1 MNLINKNKVKQIE
14 KRKEAVISDIVHI
27 IYKL

>member
-1 MNLINKNKVKQIE
+1 MNLINKNKVKQINI
-14 KRKEAVISDIVHI
+14 KKEAVISDIVHI

>member
-1 MNLINKNKVKQIE
+1 MNLINKNKVKQI
-14 KRKEAVISDIVHI
+14 KTRKEAVISDIVHI